1 MWGYLSAHAESA
13 IDFMITFKRTQ
24 PDRPVGDRD
33 AHRLKG
39 LSRQIVTSVAV
50 MVLAIMMMVLL
61 GSYAFYASLWM
72 FFPASLS
79 PPDSWFP
86 SPAEW
91 MWIVVTTL
99 IGLGIA
105 VWVAARLSRRILAPL
120 NSVAT
125 SLRQVAQGNLAA
137 RADTNDYS
145 LGEATQL
152 VSDFNAMAERLE
164 RIEQERIFWNAAI
177 AHELRTPV
185 TILRGR
191 LQGLAEGIFQPDPA
205 LFASLL
211 HQVEGLARLIE
222 DLRVVGLAES
232 GHLQMHLREIDLQGE
247 IMTVVKAC
255 ESALMEKG
263 FCLSLD
269 LQIRLVVCDPIRI
282 RQALLALLENV
293 LQHARPGAIMIKTR
307 SDDSAHYLSV
317 EDSGPG
323 IGMADP
329 HLIFEAF
336 QRGPLA
342 DGPDQKGNGLGLAVV
357 KAICNA
363 HQGIATYTQSH
374 MGGSCFTLC
383 WPA

>member
-1 MWGYLSAHAESA
+1 LWGYLSAHAESA

-72 FFPASLS
+72 FFPASS
-79 PPDSWFP
+79 PPGQLVSIPRRMDVDCRDNADRTRHRRVGRR
-86 SPAEW
+86 PA
-91 MWIVVTTL
+91 
-99 IGLGIA
+99 
-105 VWVAARLSRRILAPL
+105 SRRILAPL